1 MKRMVCAVLSLLLF
15 FGMSA
20 CTPSQTPSGGDKEDD
35 GVVISP
41 QQFFKTMKYDEGY
54 WYFPGR
60 EVTYKLIFDVAEKKY
75 MVQMVEIEASGN
87 ETVDNFEIVD
97 ITYSKDKKTY
107 TVRLREEGLR
117 PPAVNFILHVET
129 GRIEEDL
136 IYAENIFDQ
145 EKTTEYLFEKSGSGP
160 DNPEPVIGEAKVEDF
175 MNAVMADDYHWNC
188 AGQYTSD
195 YIAFIR
201 SEGKNWCMITH
212 ISGMDLENDL
222 YEVMEVK
229 FDITNNTYIVNLRED
244 GFDYVNFVMHVDIS
258 ALRAG
263 IIKAENLFNGE
274 EINEYM
280 IGEVYALRKYVMN
293 TSDTIDRYRPSV
305 EMFSNGRYI
314 FVENLYEGMANV
326 TGIYHTNG
334 SELYLRVV
342 DNSQM
347 QGFAGDDL
355 KEIGFTVS
363 GNSIYSMQDVCFTR
377 KGSEFF
383 SAL

>member
-1 MKRMVCAVLSLLLF
+1 MKRIVCAVLSVLLF

-129 GRIEEDL
+129 ERIEEDL

-145 EKTTEYLFEKSGSGP
+145 EKTTEG
-160 DNPEPVIGEAKVEDF
+160 
-175 MNAVMADDYHWNC
+175 
-188 AGQYTSD
+188 
-195 YIAFIR
+195 
-201 SEGKNWCMITH
+201 
-212 ISGMDLENDL
+212 
-222 YEVMEVK
+222 
-229 FDITNNTYIVNLRED
+229 
-244 GFDYVNFVMHVDIS
+244 
-258 ALRAG
+258 
-263 IIKAENLFNGE
+263 
-274 EINEYM
+274 
-280 IGEVYALRKYVMN
+280 
-293 TSDTIDRYRPSV
+293 
-305 EMFSNGRYI
+305 
-314 FVENLYEGMANV
+314 
-326 TGIYHTNG
+326 
-334 SELYLRVV
+334 
-342 DNSQM
+342 
-347 QGFAGDDL
+347 
-355 KEIGFTVS
+355 
-363 GNSIYSMQDVCFTR
+363 
-377 KGSEFF
+377 
-383 SAL
+383 